1 MISHQPL
8 KGVQVEV
15 DQLLQQRFVASR
27 LKFGRRHMPATQ
39 HAGPHLSRYRG
50 RGMDFDESRIY
61 FPGDDIRTMDWKVT
75 ARTGV
80 AHSKV
85 YKEERERPVFMLVD
99 FGPSMFFG
107 TQIAFKS
114 VVAAQTAAILSWAA
128 VAHGDRVGALIF
140 SDAGHKEVKPAGG
153 RRGVLRLLNLLANA
167 SKPSAPQASNPKLLA
182 DALQRMRRVSRP
194 GSLIFILSDFYQLD
208 NDVERHLSNLRQHN
222 DVTAC
227 WIYDRLEASPPP
239 PGRYAISNGL
249 QKHMLD
255 LSGKQ
260 ASSNYQQRFDRHR
273 HRIER
278 IFRQCAIPHIF
289 LCAGEDVVSALQQGF
304 ASSPP
309 AR

>member
-1 MISHQPL
+1 MISHQSL

-15 DQLLQQRFVASR
+15 DQLLQQRFVAGR

-39 HAGPHLSRYRG
+39 LAGPHLSRYRG

-80 AHSKV
+80 PHSKV

-114 VVAAQTAAILSWAA
+114 VVAAQTAAILSWVA
-128 VAHGDRVGALIF
+128 VAHGDRVGMLIF
-140 SDAGHKEVKPAGG
+140 SDSGHKEMKPAGG

-167 SKPSAPQASNPKLLA
+167 SKPSVPVTSNPKLLA
-182 DALQRMRRVSRP
+182 EALLRTRRVCRP

-208 NDVERHLSNLRQHN
+208 NDAERHLSNLRQHN

-227 WIYDRLEASPPP
+227 WIYDRLESSPPP
-239 PGRYAISNGL
+239 PGRYTISNGL
-249 QKHMLD
+249 QRHLLD

-260 ASSNYQQRFDRHR
+260 ASSNYRQRFDLHR
-273 HRIER
+273 QRIEK
-278 IFRQCAIPHIF
+278 IFRQSAVPHIS
-289 LCAGEDVVSALQQGF
+289 LCAGEDIVSALQQGLV
-304 ASSPP
+304 SSP
-309 AR
+309 AGS